1 MHDSFGRSSS
11 LEVETKALMKQVMKC
26 QGQVNDDFD
35 HFDKLLNKSII
46 GIVFWWFLE
55 NN

>member
-11 LEVETKALMKQVMKC
+11 LEVEKKALMKQVMKC

-35 HFDKLLNKSII
+35 HFDKLLAVSDRS
-46 GIVFWWFLE
+46 V
-55 NN
+55 